1 MHHGGPAERCLLT
14 LMGAFALPLLVA
26 SGAVAGE
33 WETVRGNYEN
43 ALKANEKRIQE
54 IEAKERGISD
64 PQQRAEKITRDKVAA
79 ARTALKG
86 GGTGKNLAEAAEKVS
101 GDPNALA
108 DLSRDQSKYLDAATS
123 DWGAEGPERKR
134 LRDATA
140 ATQKNIERVNA
151 SLTRAAKSVASLQ
164 ASNSLET
171 AARIEAAVNEAGD
184 RLRARW
190 QLEQAARERETK
202 QREREAAERARG
214 TGSK

>member
-1 MHHGGPAERCLLT
+1 MHDGGSARRCLLT
-14 LMGAFALPLLVA
+14 LIGVFLLPLLVA
-26 SGAVAGE
+26 ADAVSGE

-54 IEAKERGISD
+54 IEARERGISD
-64 PQQRAEKITRDKVAA
+64 PQQRAEKITRDKVASSRA
-79 ARTALKG
+79 SLKA
-86 GGTGKNLAEAAEKVS
+86 GGTGKSLAEAAEKAA
-101 GDPNALA
+101 GDPKALA
-108 DLSRDQSKYLDAATS
+108 DLSREQSKYLNAATV
-123 DWGAEGPERKR
+123 DWGAEGAERKR

-164 ASNSLET
+164 ASDALET
-171 AARIEAAVNEAGD
+171 ATRIEAAVNEAGD

>member
-1 MHHGGPAERCLLT
+1 MHPAGPARRCLLT
-14 LMGAFALPLLVA
+14 LMGAVLLPLFVA
-26 SGAVAGE
+26 SGALCGE

-54 IEAKERGISD
+54 IEAKERGIPD
-64 PQQRAEKITRDKVAA
+64 QQQRAEKITRDKVAA
-79 ARTALKG
+79 LRASLKAG
-86 GGTGKNLAEAAEKVS
+86 GAGKSLAEAAEKAA
-101 GDPNALA
+101 GDPKAVA
-108 DLSRDQSKYLDAATS
+108 DLARDQSKYLDTATA

-134 LRDATA
+134 MRDATA
-140 ATQKNIERVNA
+140 ATPKSIERNNA
-151 SLTRAAKSVASLQ
+151 NLTRAAKSVASLQ
-164 ASNSLET
+164 ASDSLET

-202 QREREAAERARG
+202 QREREAAERSRG